1 VGERPRAYIW
11 DSMRK
16 LEDLKNGAD
25 EMKSAFKQIGFLG
38 VGVMGEPMCRNL
50 ANKCGLPVVVY
61 DTDPAPLERL
71 KTHGAKI
78 VGSVRELV
86 EASDVIFLSLPSGE
100 VVHDIAHRKE
110 GLLAYIKPAQ
120 IVVDTS
126 TSPVNLTRELAK
138 TFAGRGAAF
147 LDAPI
152 ARTRA
157 AAESGT
163 LSVMVGADR
172 ELFEK
177 LRPLI
182 ATFASDITLCGPV
195 GCGQVL
201 KILNNMMLFQIGLA
215 ISEAKAIGVHAG
227 VDATLLFDTLSKG
240 SGDSFALRN
249 HGMKA
254 MLPGDYPLRAFSV
267 KYARKDLRYGLQ
279 LAEDAHVEALSARN
293 VDAWFGKAIDA
304 GYGDQ
309 YWPVISRL
317 INRG

>member
-1 VGERPRAYIW
+1 MKVG
-11 DSMRK
+11 
-16 LEDLKNGAD
+16 
-25 EMKSAFKQIGFLG
+25 FKTIGFLG

-50 ANKCGLPVVVY
+50 TKKCGVPVLAY
-61 DTDPAPLERL
+61 DADVAPLERL
-71 KTHGAKI
+71 KAQGTQIAK
-78 VGSVRELV
+78 SVRELV
-86 EASDVIFLSLPSGE
+86 ETADVIFLSLPSGE
-100 VVHDIAHRKE
+100 VVHDVAHRKD
-110 GLLAYIKPAQ
+110 GLLAYIKPGQ
-120 IVVDTS
+120 TVVDTS

-138 TFAGRGAAF
+138 VFAGRGAAF

-172 ELFEK
+172 EMFEK

-215 ISEAKAIGVHAG
+215 IAEAKAIGVHAG

-254 MLPGDYPLRAFSV
+254 MLPGDFPLRAFSV

-279 LAEDAHVEALSARN
+279 LAEEAHVEALSARN
-293 VDAWFGKAIDA
+293 VDTLFGKTIDA

-317 INRG
+317 IDNG